1 MTWIIF
7 MVGLVPLLAAYYPLK
22 GALPPLAFVAVAV
35 VYVVLLRLAADALA
49 AAIRRRRDSGR
60 GRE

>member
-1 MTWIIF
+1 